1 MSGVLTPVTIVCE
14 GAVDRDVL
22 VRVLETR
29 GLPIGPVHETGG
41 KARLDRQLAG
51 YVAAAR
57 FGPWVVQRDLDADAG
72 CPSALVARL
81 VPLRVPGLNLIVPVR
96 QTESWLLADRAAFAA
111 FLGRAAAAMPEDPEA
126 LADAK
131 AEVVRLAG
139 RSRRRT
145 IREGMVPSVGSGRKV
160 GREYGGLLAEFVA
173 GSWDPDRAVIGGAR
187 SLAKFIERIERFRRF
202 GQWTVPASG

>member
-1 MSGVLTPVTIVCE
+1 MTPITIVCE

-22 VRVLETR
+22 VRILEAR

-57 FGPWVVQRDLDADAG
+57 FGPWVVQRDLDADAA
-72 CPSALVARL
+72 CAPALVASL
-81 VPLRVPGLNLIVPVR
+81 LPLRVAGLNLIVPVR

-111 FLGRAAAAMPEDPEA
+111 FLGLAAAAMPENPEA

-145 IREGMVPSVGSGRKV
+145 IREGIVPSPGSGRKV

-173 GSWDPDRAVIGGAR
+173 TSWDPDRAASVGAR

-202 GQWTVPASG
+202 GQWGTPASG

>member
-1 MSGVLTPVTIVCE
+1 MSGALTPITIVCE

-22 VRVLETR
+22 VRVLSER
-29 GLPIGPVHETGG
+29 GLPIGPVYETGG
-41 KARLDRQLAG
+41 KAKLDRRLAG

-57 FGPWVVQRDLDADAG
+57 FGPWVVQRDLDADAA
-72 CPSALVARL
+72 CPPALVARL
-81 VPLRVPGLNLIVPVR
+81 VPVRIPGLNLIVPVR

-111 FLGRAAAAMPEDPEA
+111 FLGLATAAMPENPES

-139 RSRRRT
+139 RSRRRA
-145 IREGMVPSVGSGRKV
+145 IRAGMVPSPGSGRKV
-160 GREYGGLLAEFVA
+160 GRDYGGLLAGFVA
-173 GSWDPDRAVIGGAR
+173 EAWNPDRAVRDGAR

-202 GQWTVPASG
+202 GQWTVPSSA